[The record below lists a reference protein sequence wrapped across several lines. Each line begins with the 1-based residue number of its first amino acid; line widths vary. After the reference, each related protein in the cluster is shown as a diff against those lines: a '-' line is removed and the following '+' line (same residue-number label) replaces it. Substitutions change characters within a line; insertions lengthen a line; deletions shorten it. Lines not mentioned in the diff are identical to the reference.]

1 MATAMAGFTARYTS
15 NERSLSDRS
24 EATLMTRYLPLIVS
38 AIVVTLFS
46 FIFYHEGE
54 DFLDDKWIA
63 LEISISLILAL
74 ASAIVHTRVW
84 SVRNAGTMWLLVGTL
99 MLYGGIGAQ
108 LWNMTSGV
116 DGVLLA
122 IMRGALVVSGP
133 LMIYGVIE
141 YNRRKP
147 TWEHDQG
154 VVEGHAAGMTQGH
167 MEGMVTGRAEGVAQE
182 QFDQHIREESNHG

>member
-1 MATAMAGFTARYTS
+1 
-15 NERSLSDRS
+15 
-24 EATLMTRYLPLIVS
+24 MTRYLPLIVS
-38 AIVVTLFS
+38 AIAVAAFS
-46 FIFYHEGE
+46 FVFYHEGE
-54 DFLDDKWIA
+54 DFLNDKWIA

-74 ASAIVHTRVW
+74 SSAIVHTRVW
-84 SVRNAGTMWLLVGTL
+84 SVRNSGTIWLLVGTL

-108 LWNMTSGV
+108 LWNVASGV
-116 DGVLLA
+116 DGLLLA

-154 VVEGHAAGMTQGH
+154 VVQGHAAGMT
-167 MEGMVTGRAEGVAQE
+167 EGRLEGIVSGRAEGIAQE
-182 QFDQHIREESNHG
+182 QYDQFEREEKLNNA

>member
-1 MATAMAGFTARYTS
+1 M
-15 NERSLSDRS
+15 
-24 EATLMTRYLPLIVS
+24 MTRYLPLIVS
-38 AIVVTLFS
+38 GIAVAIFS
-46 FIFYHEGE
+46 FVFYHEGE
-54 DFLDDKWIA
+54 DFLNDKWIA

-74 ASAIVHTRVW
+74 SSAIVHTRVW
-84 SVRNAGTMWLLVGTL
+84 SVRNAGTIWLLVGTL

-116 DGVLLA
+116 DGILLA

>member
-1 MATAMAGFTARYTS
+1 MAATMAGFTARYTS
-15 NERSLSDRS
+15 HKRPISDRRETS
-24 EATLMTRYLPLIVS
+24 VVTRYLPLIVS
-38 AIVVTLFS
+38 GIAVAIFS
-46 FIFYHEGE
+46 FVFYHEGE
-54 DFLDDKWIA
+54 DFLNDKWIA

-74 ASAIVHTRVW
+74 SSAIVHTRVW
-84 SVRNAGTMWLLVGTL
+84 SVRNAGTIWLLVGTL

-116 DGVLLA
+116 DGILLA